1 MRLKACEVRAM
12 KLRKFFSK
20 AKTKLL
26 TLGLT
31 LTAFIPAVLAEE
43 ASTTVAGLDVQS
55 LVNLVMSI
63 VPLIIVLVIVR
74 AILDAF
80 GRLG

>member
-1 MRLKACEVRAM
+1 MR
-12 KLRKFFSK
+12 LRKFFSK

-31 LTAFIPAVLAEE
+31 ITTFIPAVLAEE
-43 ASTTVAGLDVQS
+43 GSTVAGLDVTS
-55 LVNLVMSI
+55 LVNLVMAILPLFI
-63 VPLIIVLVIVR
+63 VLIIIK

-80 GRLG
+80 GRLS

>member
-1 MRLKACEVRAM
+1 M
-12 KLRKFFSK
+12 RKFFSK
-20 AKTKLL
+20 AKAKLL

-31 LTAFIPAVLAEE
+31 LAASIPTVLAEE

-80 GRLG
+80 GKLG

>member
-1 MRLKACEVRAM
+1 MR
-12 KLRKFFSK
+12 LRKFFSK

-31 LTAFIPAVLAEE
+31 ITTFIPAVLADEG
-43 ASTTVAGLDVQS
+43 STVAGLDVTS
-55 LVNLVMSI
+55 LVNLVMAILPLFI
-63 VPLIIVLVIVR
+63 VLIIIK

-80 GRLG
+80 GRLS

>member
-1 MRLKACEVRAM
+1 M
-12 KLRKFFSK
+12 RKFFSK
-20 AKTKLL
+20 AKAKLL

-31 LTAFIPAVLAEE
+31 LTAFIPSVLAEE

-80 GRLG
+80 GKLG

>member
-1 MRLKACEVRAM
+1 MR
-12 KLRKFFSK
+12 LRKFFSK

-80 GRLG
+80 GKLG

>member
-1 MRLKACEVRAM
+1 MR
-12 KLRKFFSK
+12 LRKFFSK
-20 AKTKLL
+20 AKAKLL

-31 LTAFIPAVLAEE
+31 ITAFIPAVLAEE
-43 ASTTVAGLDVQS
+43 GSTVAGLDVQS

-80 GRLG
+80 GKLG

>member
-1 MRLKACEVRAM
+1 MR
-12 KLRKFFSK
+12 LRKFFSK

-31 LTAFIPAVLAEE
+31 ITAFIPAVLAEE
-43 ASTTVAGLDVQS
+43 GSTVAGLDITS
-55 LVNLVMSI
+55 IVNLVMAILPLFI
-63 VPLIIVLVIVR
+63 VLIIIK

-80 GRLG
+80 GKLG